1 MRRYKT
7 FMDGV
12 RVSDTLD
19 RRLKELKEPGKR
31 PVPWAKYGSMA
42 AALLLVV
49 GLGTWW
55 LSREEVYDH
64 LVDYDPAAPENAGVG
79 EPDIAIVEPGDVTE
93 AGEKTIGGYEV
104 VSGGIA
110 AYYILPYIDYGG
122 MKSSAAGQVA
132 ADWDIPSGAVK
143 RDLTREEIA
152 ALLGGEEALST
163 HLDWDGYEL
172 SGWAAWYEDGSFWG
186 AYIYGAVGPLDH
198 FEFAVTANQL
208 PPTCFDYPGSVT
220 QEIRGLTVTANG
232 FDSVAAPQGGVDG
245 SDRRVSFMKDGY
257 GYRFELTGTSKAV
270 TEERVSRLVCRIA
283 GQGVTCPD
291 WDGSYTC
298 ANCGQ
303 TVPAGTKHSHP
314 DVGVGEPN
322 WNDSAPDQDTSGYDP
337 NGAIETCPGCG
348 ASYPAGT
355 EHDCAMCD
363 GYPLP
368 HTCERCGAV
377 YPEGTAHDC
386 QLCGYPLAP
395 DTQTCPDCGVSYPA
409 GEAHYHVHTCGIC
422 GETYVESTAHTH
434 TCEVCGQTLTPG
446 VEHSHQ
452 QHHQEEHHGSHH

>member
-110 AYYILPYIDYGG
+110 AYYILPYIEYGE
-122 MKSSAAGQVA
+122 AGNPNRYSL
-132 ADWDIPSGAVK
+132 DWDVPPGSTK
-143 RDLTREEIA
+143 RDLTQADLA
-152 ALLGGEEALST
+152 ALFGGEDTLSA
-163 HLDWDGYEL
+163 HLAWGGYEL
-172 SGWAAWYEDGSFWG
+172 TGWAAWYADGSFWG
-186 AYIYGAVGPLDH
+186 AYLNGICPNDGGPASE
-198 FEFAVTANQL
+198 FEFAVTAGQL
-208 PPTCFDYPGSVT
+208 PPTCIAYPDSVE
-220 QEIRGLTVTANG
+220 QNISGVMVTAISYETTAS
-232 FDSVAAPQGGVDG
+232 FEEVVPVSIRQ
-245 SDRRVSFMKDGY
+245 VSFMAENY
-257 GYRFELTGTSKAV
+257 GYRFDMRSGDSGEA
-270 TEERVSRLVCRIA
+270 EEMVSRLVRRIIDN
-283 GQGVTCPD
+283 GVAAD
-291 WDGSYTC
+291 QLSSDG
-298 ANCGQ
+298 A
-303 TVPAGTKHSHP
+303 VLAHP
-314 DVGVGEPN
+314 WEADTNTGVGEPN
-322 WNDSAPDQDTSGYDP
+322 WNDSVPEQDTSGYDP
-337 NGAIETCPGCG
+337 NAAIETCPGCG

-355 EHDCAMCD
+355 EHDCSMCD

-395 DTQTCPDCGVSYPA
+395 DTRTCPDCGVSYPA
-409 GEAHYHVHTCGIC
+409 GEAHYHTQTCPEC